1 MIVPWSL
8 PRAAYSLLPNTPWV
22 NAGNA
27 GPHLDEAITLL
38 DELAD
43 SELASRLDAAFYLGW
58 AEFLTERFDDAVR
71 HLERGIA
78 VSRATGQGHL
88 SCP

>member
-1 MIVPWSL
+1 MERYRISSCRMRPGAAMNVSEHPK
-8 PRAAYSLLPNTPWV
+8 RALS
-22 NAGNA
+22 AGTRNLI
-27 GPHLDEAITLL
+27 G
-38 DELAD
+38 
-43 SELASRLDAAFYLGW
+43 
-58 AEFLTERFDDAVR
+58 TERFDDAVR